1 MITLNVKNMTLNVN
15 EDSYKVRY
23 LTKKLI
29 VLDSDKF
36 EGKFGD
42 EFPIIKIHKIKRD

>member
-1 MITLNVKNMTLNVN
+1 MTTLDVKKMTLNVN
-15 EDSYKVRY
+15 EVSYKVRY
-23 LTKKLI
+23 LTEKLI
-29 VLDSDKF
+29 VLNSDKF